1 MRRRTTIGIGTAV
14 TVLAAGGAI
23 AALTWPSAAGT
34 PAGVALDGPVR
45 TLPADP
51 APAAPKVR
59 TRVDTLDLEAAA
71 GAVDLRQRATRT
83 FSMLSVSW
91 TDPAARPQQPVQ
103 VRTRDARTGRW
114 SGWRE
119 LGIAEGSADLPVEA
133 DRVAGATEPLWAG
146 RSSGVAVRIARGALP
161 AGLKLNL
168 IDPDVRGGGKGGGQG
183 GGEPDP
189 GASPS
194 DPQAPPPPEGSPA
207 ADPATP
213 GGTTPADTP
222 AETAPTGTTPAE
234 ATPPG
239 GTPSGEPA
247 TGAPGTTPPVEP
259 SSPQTSPTALPTPTG
274 APRPQLPPYVSRSGW
289 NADETLVT
297 DPISVAPAA
306 KMVFVHHT
314 GFGNGS
320 TCADSASIVRGIQ
333 ANDVKVKK
341 LSDMGYNFLV
351 DRCGTLFEGRKG
363 GVGNAVV
370 GAHTVGFNTG
380 SVGVALLG
388 DYTTVVPAEAALTTI
403 AQVAAARLGAY
414 GLDPTGEA
422 QMTEGVDG
430 RKWPLGSTVT
440 FPRVSGH
447 KDGEQTAAGFLTECP
462 GNKLYPLLASIRARS
477 VQQISGLAAK
487 SLGGGV
493 AAAGNYYVRTAA
505 TVTWA
510 VETPSSSIAR
520 FELLRDGQVAA
531 TAAGSARSGSV
542 PVPAGTHTVA
552 VRAVHTSGSTA
563 TTAAYRVIGDNT
575 APTFGSAPAPAL
587 RTGTYATTSV
597 PVSVVYRVSDNVRL
611 WSVGATSPA
620 RVTLS
625 TGATSWA
632 ASMRPGANTAFTV
645 TARDVPGNSRTASVT
660 RKATIIAETSAKR
673 GGSWT
678 TRSGG
683 SYLSSRAL
691 AATKKGAK
699 LTYTF
704 TGRSAALMFSR
715 GAATGKADIL
725 VDGRKVATVDTRATR
740 TAYRQAIWV
749 RTMSAGK
756 HTVAV
761 VVAGTSGRPTV
772 VSDGLAYL
780 G

>member
-1 MRRRTTIGIGTAV
+1 VNRRTAIGIGTAV
-14 TVLAAGGAI
+14 TVLAAGGAV
-23 AALTWPSAAGT
+23 AVLTLPPDAET
-34 PAGVALDGPVR
+34 PVGSIVLDGPVR
-45 TLPADP
+45 TLAPDP

-59 TRVDTLDLEAAA
+59 TRVDTVDLKAAA
-71 GAVDLRQRATRT
+71 GAVDLRQRATKT

-91 TDPAARPQQPVQ
+91 TDPAARPQEAVR
-103 VRTRDARTGRW
+103 VRTRDARSGKW
-114 SGWRE
+114 SGWRD
-119 LGIAEGSADLPVEA
+119 LGVAEGSADLAVEA
-133 DRVAGATEPLWAG
+133 ARVAGATEPLWAG
-146 RSSGVAVRIARGALP
+146 RSDGVAVRIARGALP

-168 IDPDVRGGGKGGGQG
+168 IDPDVRGGGQG
-183 GGEPDP
+183 GGEPEP
-189 GASPS
+189 SAS
-194 DPQAPPPPEGSPA
+194 
-207 ADPATP
+207 ADPVDP
-213 GGTTPADTP
+213 DV
-222 AETAPTGTTPAE
+222 
-234 ATPPG
+234 
-239 GTPSGEPA
+239 TPSGETGPTGEPTETAPSGDTPSTEPTSEAPA
-247 TGAPGTTPPVEP
+247 TTPPAEP
-259 SSPQTSPTALPTPTG
+259 SSPATSPTVLPPPTG
-274 APRPQLPPYVSRSGW
+274 KPLPQLPPYVARSGW

-314 GFGNGS
+314 GFGNGY
-320 TCADSASIVRGIQ
+320 TCAESASIVRGIQ
-333 ANDVKVKK
+333 ANDVQVKK

-363 GVGNAVV
+363 GVTNAVV

-388 DYTTVVPAEAALTTI
+388 DYTTLEPAEVALNTI

-430 RKWPLGSTVT
+430 RKWPLNSTVT

-447 KDGEQTAAGFLTECP
+447 KDGEQSAAGFLTECP

-493 AAAGNYYVRTAA
+493 SAAGNYYVRTAA
-505 TVTWA
+505 TLTWA
-510 VETPSSSIAR
+510 VETPSSSIAK

-531 TAAGSARSGSV
+531 TVAATARTGSV
-542 PVPAGTHTVA
+542 AVPAGTHTVA

-563 TTAAYRVIGDNT
+563 VTTAYKVIGDNT
-575 APTFGSAPAPAL
+575 APAFPSAPAPAL

-597 PVSVVYRVSDNVRL
+597 PVTVGYRVTDNVKL

-620 RVTLS
+620 KVTLS
-625 TGATSWA
+625 TGATSWN
-632 ASMRPGANTAFTV
+632 ASIRPGASTAFTV
-645 TARDVPGNSRTASVT
+645 TAKDVAGNSRTASVT

-678 TRSGG
+678 TRSSG
-683 SYLSSRAL
+683 SYLSGKAL
-691 AATKKGAK
+691 AATKRGAK

-715 GAATGKADIL
+715 GSATGKADIL
-725 VDGRKVATVDTRATR
+725 VDGKKVTTVDTRATKS
-740 TAYRQAIWV
+740 AYRQAIWV
-749 RTMSAGK
+749 RTLTAGK

-761 VVAGTSGRPTV
+761 VVAGTSGRPIV
-772 VSDGLAYL
+772 VSDGLAYI